1 MKKILFS
8 MFLLVFGLCL
18 IGCESNSFEIKEGI
32 YICDSYDYYG
42 ELEIKKISENEFI
55 HSNGLNVFKVNYDG
69 DYKYYLINVYVK
81 PVSQDEK
88 IYLDF
93 HNLETE
99 EIPKITFKKYYFV
112 DEDSNM
118 IDPNKDFISITYINE
133 NISLAESFYKKI
145 IGGKLV

>member
-1 MKKILFS
+1 MKKILVS
-8 MFLLVFGLCL
+8 IFLLVFGLCL
-18 IGCESNSFEIKEGI
+18 VGCESNSFEIEEGI

-42 ELEIKKISENEFI
+42 ELEIKKISEKEFI
-55 HSNGLNVFKVNYDG
+55 NSNGLNVFKMNYDG

-81 PVSQDEK
+81 PVNQDEK

-112 DEDSNM
+112 DEDNNM
-118 IDPNKDFISITYINE
+118 IDPNKYFISITYTIDNINF
-133 NISLAESFYKKI
+133 AKSFFKK
-145 IGGKLV
+145 

>member
-1 MKKILFS
+1 MKKILVS
-8 MFLLVFGLCL
+8 IFLLVFGLCL
-18 IGCESNSFEIKEGI
+18 VGCESNSFEIEEGI

-42 ELEIKKISENEFI
+42 ELEIKKISEKEFI
-55 HSNGLNVFKVNYDG
+55 NSNGLNVFKVNYDE

-81 PVSQDEK
+81 PVSRDEK

-112 DEDSNM
+112 DEHSNM
-118 IDPNKDFISITYINE
+118 IDPNKDFISITYTIDDIN
-133 NISLAESFYKKI
+133 ITKSFYKK
-145 IGGKLV
+145 

>member
-1 MKKILFS
+1 MKKIFAS

-18 IGCESNSFEIKEGI
+18 TGCESNSFEIEEGI
-32 YICDSYDYYG
+32 YICNSYDYYG
-42 ELEIKKISENEFI
+42 ELEIKKISEKEFI
-55 HSNGLNVFKVNYDG
+55 NSNGLNVFKVNYDG

-99 EIPKITFKKYYFV
+99 EIPKITFKYYYFV

-118 IDPNKDFISITYINE
+118 IDPNKDFISITYTIDDIN
-133 NISLAESFYKKI
+133 IAKSFYKK
-145 IGGKLV
+145 

>member
-1 MKKILFS
+1 MKKVLVSI
-8 MFLLVFGLCL
+8 FLLVFALCSV
-18 IGCESNSFEIKEGI
+18 GCESNSFEIEEGI

-42 ELEIKKISENEFI
+42 ELEIKKISEKEFI
-55 HSNGLNVFKVNYDG
+55 NSNGLNVFKVNYDG

-99 EIPKITFKKYYFV
+99 EIPKITFKYYYFV

-118 IDPNKDFISITYINE
+118 IDPNKDFISITYTIDDIN
-133 NISLAESFYKKI
+133 IAKSFYKK
-145 IGGKLV
+145 

>member
-1 MKKILFS
+1 MKKILVS
-8 MFLLVFGLCL
+8 MFLSVFALCL
-18 IGCESNSFEIKEGI
+18 VGCESNSFEIEEGI

-42 ELEIKKISENEFI
+42 ELEIKKISEKEFI
-55 HSNGLNVFKVNYDG
+55 NSNGLNVFKVNYDG

-118 IDPNKDFISITYINE
+118 IDPNKDFISITYTIDDIN
-133 NISLAESFYKKI
+133 IAKSFYKK
-145 IGGKLV
+145 

>member
-1 MKKILFS
+1 MKKILLS
-8 MFLLVFGLCL
+8 VFLLVFGLCL
-18 IGCESNSFEIKEGI
+18 VGCESNSFEIEEGI

-55 HSNGLNVFKVNYDG
+55 NSNGLNVFKMNYDG

-112 DEDSNM
+112 DEDSNI
-118 IDPNKDFISITYINE
+118 IDPNKDFISITYTIDNINF
-133 NISLAESFYKKI
+133 AKSFYKK
-145 IGGKLV
+145 